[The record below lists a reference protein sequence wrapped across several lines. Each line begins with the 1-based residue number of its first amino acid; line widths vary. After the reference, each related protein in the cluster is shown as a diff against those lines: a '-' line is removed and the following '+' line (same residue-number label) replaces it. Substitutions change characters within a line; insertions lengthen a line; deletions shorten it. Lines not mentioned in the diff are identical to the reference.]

1 MPLDNYY
8 GPDKS
13 SMIVTETTLPLA
25 HAIDEQGS
33 TANEKEDW
41 IECLTCHRAH
51 GTAAAMT
58 GWASNA
64 GAASIVG
71 TIVAGLPVAQNN
83 FVASNPV
90 PSALLR
96 YDNRGV
102 CERCHNK

>member
-1 MPLDNYY
+1 VPLSNYE

-13 SMIVTETTLPLA
+13 SMIVTDTTLPLA
-25 HAIDEQGS
+25 HAINEQGS
-33 TANEKEDW
+33 TANEDSDW

-51 GTAAAMT
+51 GTAASMS

-64 GAASIVG
+64 GAASIVN
-71 TIVAGLPVAQNN
+71 TSGLPTNLFPA
-83 FVASNPV
+83 ANPV

>member
-1 MPLDNYY
+1 MPLTNYK
-8 GPDKS
+8 GPDENQMVTDS
-13 SMIVTETTLPLA
+13 SSGLPLA
-25 HAIDEQGS
+25 HAITEEGAPVTTED
-33 TANEKEDW
+33 DW

-51 GTAAAMT
+51 GTAASMT

-64 GAASIVG
+64 GAASIVN
-71 TIVAGLPVAQNN
+71 TIGLPTNLFPA
-83 FVASNPV
+83 ANPV